1 MALLVVIS
9 PRPAIATSAQDRERA
24 VRTRLADDYQAIRQR
39 PLFSPDRK
47 PPAVIEPVPFVEEET
62 EYVIPPEAA
71 PAPVAAPNWE
81 LVGLVRS
88 ERLNRAI
95 FRKAGSPIFFDMLK
109 GETLDGWTLSD
120 VGRFEVFVE
129 NGQDRLR
136 IGFPDR

>member
-1 MALLVVIS
+1 MAFLMIDVG
-9 PRPAIATSAQDRERA
+9 PALATSAQDRERA

-47 PPAVIEPVPFVEEET
+47 PPAIVEPVPFVEEEIG
-62 EYVIPPEAA
+62 YVLPPE
-71 PAPVAAPNWE
+71 PEPISVTQPNWE

-129 NGQDRLR
+129 NGQERLR